1 MVLLLVVWMLNYSDR
16 QVIFSMF
23 PLLGEALHV
32 SALQLGM
39 LGSSFLWVYALCSPA
54 AGWMADRF
62 GTKWMI
68 CGSLMLWSTITW
80 FTGHAQGFGQLVGGE
95 RGMLS
100 ASRTGNDCGV
110 SLVPNSLAGSKSASV
125 RNLSRHGAGRSAW
138 RMGGYALWMA
148 VGVCGT
154 RRDGCGYA
162 LVLMTILREKKTDT
176 VAKEKETR
184 TSLNESARII
194 LRTNGYGR
202 MAW

>member
-1 MVLLLVVWMLNYSDR
+1 
-16 QVIFSMF
+16 
-23 PLLGEALHV
+23 
-32 SALQLGM
+32 
-39 LGSSFLWVYALCSPA
+39 
-54 AGWMADRF
+54 
-62 GTKWMI
+62 
-68 CGSLMLWSTITW
+68 
-80 FTGHAQGFGQLVGGE
+80 
-95 RGMLS
+95 
-100 ASRTGNDCGV
+100 
-110 SLVPNSLAGSKSASV
+110 
-125 RNLSRHGAGRSAW
+125 
-138 RMGGYALWMA
+138 MGGYALWMA